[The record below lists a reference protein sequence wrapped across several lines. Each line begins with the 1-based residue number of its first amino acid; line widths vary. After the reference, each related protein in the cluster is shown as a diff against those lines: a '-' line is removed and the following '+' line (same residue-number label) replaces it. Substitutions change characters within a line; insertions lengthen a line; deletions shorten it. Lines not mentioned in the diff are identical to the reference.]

1 MNKSKIL
8 INSLVAS
15 SIISVGVGA
24 VVLGAGFDSWEQ
36 SNAVEQLSKY
46 SNLSPKVKELFVD
59 VEEYNKYVDVYN
71 GKLENIDSQKT
82 KINSNFPELLNI
94 IFNGIEYTPGVPNS
108 SGPMWNN
115 WNQNLSQLM
124 SNPKNKK
131 FASIKLN
138 DSFNELLKFSDPDP
152 KYGQPIINAMKS
164 IKEIQPVLK
173 DLGLVTESRA
183 GFIVGIV
190 FLSITSIPLL
200 TLVALCIK
208 NKYFKENSKE

>member
-8 INSLVAS
+8 INSLIAS
-15 SIISVGVGA
+15 SIISVGVGG

-46 SNLSPKVKELFVD
+46 SNLSPKVNELFVA
-59 VEEYNKYVDVYN
+59 VEEYNKYVYEYN
-71 GKLENIDSQKT
+71 GKPENIDSQKT

-94 IFNGIEYTPGVPNS
+94 IFNGIEYTPDVPNPS
-108 SGPMWNN
+108 NPMWNN
-115 WNQNLSQLM
+115 WNQNLSKLM

-138 DSFNELLKFSDPDP
+138 DSFNELLKFSDPDSV
-152 KYGQPIINAMKS
+152 YEQPIINAMKS

>member
-8 INSLVAS
+8 INSLIAS
-15 SIISVGVGA
+15 SIISIGVGG

-46 SNLSPKVKELFVD
+46 SNLSPKVNELFVA
-59 VEEYNKYVDVYN
+59 VEEYNKYVYEYN
-71 GKLENIDSQKT
+71 GKPENIDSQKT

-94 IFNGIEYTPGVPNS
+94 IFNGIEYTPDVPNPS
-108 SGPMWNN
+108 NPMWNN
-115 WNQNLSQLM
+115 WNQNLSKLM

-138 DSFNELLKFSDPDP
+138 DSFNELLKFSDPDSV
-152 KYGQPIINAMKS
+152 YEQPIINAMKS

>member
-8 INSLVAS
+8 INSLIAS
-15 SIISVGVGA
+15 SIISVGVGG

-46 SNLSPKVKELFVD
+46 SNLSPKVKELFVA
-59 VEEYNKYVDVYN
+59 VKEYNSKP
-71 GKLENIDSQKT
+71 ENKDKE

-94 IFNGIEYTPGVPNS
+94 IFNGIEYTLDDATPDVPTPDVSN
-108 SGPMWNN
+108 PMWNN
-115 WNQNLSQLM
+115 WNKNLSQLM

-138 DSFNELLKFSDPDP
+138 DSFNELLKFSDPSVND
-152 KYGQPIINAMKS
+152 AVKS
-164 IKEIQPVLK
+164 IEEIQPVLK
-173 DLGLVTESRA
+173 DLGLVTESRV

-208 NKYFKENSKE
+208 NKHFKENSKE

>member
-1 MNKSKIL
+1 MNKAKIL
-8 INSLVAS
+8 INSLIAS
-15 SIISVGVGA
+15 SIISVGVGG

-46 SNLSPKVKELFVD
+46 SNLSPKVNELFVA
-59 VEEYNKYVDVYN
+59 VEKYNKYVYVYN
-71 GKLENIDSQKT
+71 GKPENIDSQKT

-108 SGPMWNN
+108 SSPMWNN

-152 KYGQPIINAMKS
+152 EYGQPIINAMKS